1 MKFLPSSD
9 DERAAML
16 AAIGAESIE
25 ALFEDVPRDVR
36 TTKKPGIGRPLSE
49 IEVRRE
55 LGGVAAKN
63 ADARRFAHFLGAGC
77 YHHYVPAIADQTLY
91 REEWLSS
98 YTPYQ
103 PEISQ
108 GTLQS
113 IFEWQTHLALLT
125 GMEVANA
132 SLYEGA
138 TALVEALLMASRLA
152 KGRHRAVLSKNI
164 HPEYRE
170 TVRTYFGNLSFE
182 VAEVDDGELASA
194 ADGQTFAVAMQSPDF
209 FGRVRDWKLAKHAAA
224 ACGAMAVGVV
234 AEAISLA
241 LLSPP
246 GDAGLDIACGEA
258 RSLGVPMSYGAP
270 ALGFLA
276 CRDAHKR
283 QMPGRLAG
291 ETVDAEG
298 RRAFCLTLSTREQ
311 HIRREKATSNICTN
325 QGLMALCSNVYLA
338 LMGKAGLRETA
349 VQCAS
354 KAAYLAGRI
363 AAVPG
368 YRIVTDGPFFN
379 EFAAA
384 GPRPARDVVEAMAQR
399 GILAGVP
406 LSTWFPDRPGD
417 FLVAVTEMNTREEMD
432 RYAKE
437 LSAIGGA
444 GRR

>member
-1 MKFLPSSD
+1 VKFLPSSD
-9 DERAAML
+9 DERAEML
-16 AAIGAESIE
+16 AAIGVGSIE
-25 ALFEDVPRDVR
+25 ELFGDVPAEFRAAR
-36 TTKKPGIGRPLSE
+36 KPPIGRPLSE

-55 LGGVAAKN
+55 LGSTSSRN
-63 ADARRFAHFLGAGC
+63 AHARSHAHFLGAGC

-113 IFEWQTHLALLT
+113 IFEWQTHLAILT

-164 HPEYRE
+164 HPEYRD
-170 TVRTYFGNLSFE
+170 TVRTYFGNLHFE
-182 VAEVDDGELASA
+182 VAEVDDAELAGA
-194 ADGQTFAVAMQSPDF
+194 CDAQTFAVAVQSPDF
-209 FGRVRDWKLAKHAAA
+209 FGRVHGWKAAREA
-224 ACGAMAVGVV
+224 ASSCGAMAIGVV

-325 QGLMALCSNVYLA
+325 QGLMALASNVYLS

-349 VQCAS
+349 VQCVS
-354 KAAYLAGRI
+354 KAEYLKEKIAGVAGFAI
-363 AAVPG
+363 ATEG
-368 YRIVTDGPFFN
+368 STFN
-379 EFAAA
+379 EFAVR
-384 GPRPARDVVEAMAQR
+384 GPKPAREVVAALAQR

-406 LSTWFPDRPGD
+406 LSTWFPERERE
-417 FLVAVTEMNTREEMD
+417 FLVAVTEMNTKAEMD
-432 RYAKE
+432 VYAAE
-437 LSAIGGA
+437 LAKI
-444 GRR
+444 R

>member
-1 MKFLPSSD
+1 
-9 DERAAML
+9 ML
-16 AAIGAESIE
+16 AAIGAGTVED
-25 ALFEDVPRDVR
+25 LFEDVPAAVR
-36 TTKKPGIGRPLSE
+36 TEHKPRIGKPLSE
-49 IEVRRE
+49 IEIRRH
-55 LGGVAAKN
+55 LGALAARN
-63 ADARRFAHFLGAGC
+63 VHARHAAHFLGAGC

-164 HPEYRE
+164 HPEYRD
-170 TVRTYFGNLSFE
+170 TVRTYFRNLSFE
-182 VAEVDDGELASA
+182 VVEVEDEKLGLA
-194 ADGQTFAVAMQSPDF
+194 ADAQTFAVAIQSPDF
-209 FGRVRDWKLAKHAAA
+209 FGEVHDWKLAKSAAA
-224 ACGAMAVGVV
+224 SCGAMAVGVV

-241 LLSPP
+241 LLVPP
-246 GDAGLDIACGEA
+246 GEAGLDIACGEA

-291 ETVDAEG
+291 QTVDSEG
-298 RRAFCLTLSTREQ
+298 KRAFCLTLSTREQ

-325 QGLMALCSNVYLA
+325 QGLMALCSNVYLSI
-338 LMGKAGLRETA
+338 MGKAGLRETA
-349 VQCAS
+349 VQCAA
-354 KAAYLAGRI
+354 KATYLKKRI
-363 AAVPG
+363 AAIPG
-368 YRIVTDGPFFN
+368 FEIATAGPTFN
-379 EFAAA
+379 EFAVR
-384 GPRPARDVVEAMAQR
+384 GPRTASETIAAMAER
-399 GILAGVP
+399 DILAGVP
-406 LSTWFPDRPGD
+406 LSTWFPERGRE
-417 FLVAVTEMNTREEMD
+417 FLVAVTEMNPRDEID
-432 RYAKE
+432 RYAAE
-437 LSAIGGA
+437 LATLS
-444 GRR
+444 

>member
-16 AAIGAESIE
+16 AAIGAKSID
-25 ALFEDVPRDVR
+25 ALFEDVPQEVR
-36 TTKKPGIGRPLSE
+36 LAKKPDIGRPLSE
-49 IEVRRE
+49 IEIRRD
-55 LGGVAAKN
+55 LGAVAAKN
-63 ADARRFAHFLGAGC
+63 ADARRYAHFLGAGC

-152 KGRHRAVLSKNI
+152 KGRHRAVLSRNI

-170 TVRTYFGNLSFE
+170 TVKTYFGNLSFD
-182 VAEVDDGELASA
+182 VVEVDDDKLAAA
-194 ADGQTFAVAMQSPDF
+194 ADAQTFAIAMQSPDF
-209 FGRVRDWKLAKHAAA
+209 FGAVRDWRLAKDAAA
-224 ACGAMAVGVV
+224 SCGAMAVGVV

-241 LLSPP
+241 LLTPP
-246 GDAGLDIACGEA
+246 GEIGLDIACGEA

-276 CRDAHKR
+276 CRDVHKR

-291 ETVDAEG
+291 ETVDADG
-298 RRAFCLTLSTREQ
+298 KRAFCLTLSTREQ

-354 KAAYLAGRI
+354 KAGYLKEKI

-368 YRIVTDGPFFN
+368 FQIATAGPVFN
-379 EFAAA
+379 EFAVR
-384 GPRPARDVVEAMAQR
+384 GPRPAREVVEAMAR
-399 GILAGVP
+399 REILAGVP
-406 LSTWFPDRPGD
+406 LATWFPGRDRE

-432 RYAKE
+432 RYAQE
-437 LSAIGGA
+437 LAAA
-444 GRR
+444 GRA

>member
-1 MKFLPSSD
+1 
-9 DERAAML
+9 ML
-16 AAIGAESIE
+16 AAIGVGAIE
-25 ALFEDVPRDVR
+25 DLFDDVPPEVR
-36 TTKKPGIGRPLSE
+36 NSGRPPIGRALSE
-49 IEVRRE
+49 IEIRRD
-55 LGGVAAKN
+55 LGATAAQN
-63 ADARRFAHFLGAGC
+63 ADARKFAHFLGAGC

-113 IFEWQTHLALLT
+113 IFEWQTHLAILT

-170 TVRTYFGNLSFE
+170 TVRTYFGNLAFDVVE
-182 VAEVDDGELASA
+182 VEDAELASA
-194 ADGQTFAVAMQSPDF
+194 CDAQTFAVAMQSPDF
-209 FGRVRDWKLAKHAAA
+209 FGTVRDWKIAREAAS

-291 ETVDAEG
+291 ETVDADG
-298 RRAFCLTLSTREQ
+298 KRAFCLTLSTREQ

-325 QGLMALCSNVYLA
+325 QGLMALCSNVYLS

-354 KAAYLAGRI
+354 KADYLKKKIAG
-363 AAVPG
+363 VPG
-368 YRIVTDGPFFN
+368 FSIVSPGPSFN
-379 EFAAA
+379 EFAVRGPKAA
-384 GPRPARDVVEAMAQR
+384 KDVIAAMAEK

-406 LSTWFPDRPGD
+406 LSTWHPDRDRD
-417 FLVAVTEMNTREEMD
+417 FLVAATEMNTREEMD
-432 RYAKE
+432 RYAAE
-437 LSAIGGA
+437 L
-444 GRR
+444 GRIS

>member
-1 MKFLPSSD
+1 
-9 DERAAML
+9 ML
-16 AAIGAESIE
+16 AAIGVGTIE
-25 ALFEDVPRDVR
+25 DLFEDVPADVR
-36 TTKKPGIGRPLSE
+36 TTGKPPIGRPLSE
-49 IEVRRE
+49 IEIRRD
-55 LGGVAAKN
+55 LGAIASRN
-63 ADARRFAHFLGAGC
+63 ADARNYAHFLGAGC

-113 IFEWQTHLALLT
+113 IFEWQTHLAILT

-138 TALVEALLMASRLA
+138 TALVEALLMASRLV
-152 KGRHRAVLSKNI
+152 KGRHRAVISKNI

-182 VAEVDDGELASA
+182 VVEVADEELASA
-194 ADGQTFAVAMQSPDF
+194 ADKQTFAVAMQSPDF
-209 FGRVRDWKLAKHAAA
+209 FGTVRDWRLAREAATS
-224 ACGAMAVGVV
+224 CGAMAVGVV

-241 LLSPP
+241 LLVPP

-291 ETVDAEG
+291 ETVDADG
-298 RRAFCLTLSTREQ
+298 KRAFCLTLSTREQ

-325 QGLMALCSNVYLA
+325 QGLMALCSNVYLS

-354 KAAYLAGRI
+354 KAAYLKGKI

-368 YRIVTDGPFFN
+368 FEIVSPAPSFN
-379 EFAAA
+379 EFAVR
-384 GPRPARDVVEAMAQR
+384 GPRPAREVIATMAEA

-406 LSTWFPDRPGD
+406 LSNWFPGRDRD
-417 FLVAVTEMNTREEMD
+417 LLVAVTEMNTREEMD
-432 RYAKE
+432 RYAAE
-437 LSAIGGA
+437 L
-444 GRR
+444 GRSS